1 MGLLSAKGCGGPAR
15 AQSLCFDQIF
25 QKDPKMELNKTVRAM
40 ERGDLPAMKLIID
53 GNDLFPGEMLDD
65 MVASYL
71 TIPQTPEL
79 WFVAADQTIKAL
91 AYCAPERMTEGTWN
105 LYLIAVD
112 PAHQGRGIGA
122 ALMRHVETV
131 LAAQGQRV
139 LLVETSALPGFERTR
154 QFYLKNGY
162 TLEAR
167 IRDFYTAG
175 EDKIVFHKAL

>member
-1 MGLLSAKGCGGPAR
+1 MK
-15 AQSLCFDQIF
+15 
-25 QKDPKMELNKTVRAM
+25 LNETIRPM
-40 ERGDLPAMKLIID
+40 ERGDLPTMKEIID
-53 GNDLFPGEMLDD
+53 RNALFPGDMLDD
-65 MVASYL
+65 MVATYL
-71 TIPQTPEL
+71 DGSKTPEL
-79 WFVAADQTIKAL
+79 WFVATDTSVKAL
-91 AYCAPERMTEGTWN
+91 AYCAPERMTDGTWN

-112 PAHQGRGIGA
+112 PADQGQGLGS
-122 ALMRHVETV
+122 ALITHVETV

-167 IRDFYTAG
+167 IRDFYTGG